1 MNVDVGQ
8 VILTELRKVLAKSYF
23 ERVPVGTTM
32 PFAVFKVPS
41 IYQQQNCETLT
52 LEIDIYDNKGTNIL
66 DLETATN
73 NIAKSFHNKR
83 YIDAKMLLI
92 FEKES
97 ILHLPEPDEQLR
109 RRQIRITVKYF
120 NREA

>member
-8 VILTELRKVLAKSYF
+8 VILTELRKTLAKSYF

-41 IYQQQNCETLT
+41 IYQQQNYETLT
-52 LEIDIYDNKGTNIL
+52 LEIDVYDNKGTNIL

-73 NIAKSFHNKR
+73 NIAKAFHKKI
-83 YIDAKMLLI
+83 YLDAKMALV
-92 FEKES
+92 FQKES
-97 ILHLPEPDEQLR
+97 ILHIPEPDEQLR
-109 RRQIRITVKYF
+109 RRQIKLIVKYY